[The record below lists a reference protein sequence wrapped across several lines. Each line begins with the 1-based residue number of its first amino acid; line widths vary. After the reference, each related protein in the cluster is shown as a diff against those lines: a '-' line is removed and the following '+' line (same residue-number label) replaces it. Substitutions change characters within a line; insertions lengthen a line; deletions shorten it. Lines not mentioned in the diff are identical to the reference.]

1 MSVLTLKAI
10 WETTGAALLSV
21 ALLPHHQDVY
31 KVESIDSTKETENRR
46 LNIFRAA
53 EAIVS
58 ELGASQLTF
67 TSLSE
72 RTGIQENELQAMFPD
87 REALLSAMIEHRLE
101 RFRVRWRAYES
112 VLPDEPMRELKSLL
126 LSNLSESNEEKNLDS
141 AIFAAAASNP
151 ALLQTTSDDI
161 KGLFNILA
169 ESPLGLAQASIL
181 FFSVRGYRLFEQIGI
196 CPMTDVQRS
205 EFQEQIMRMTR
216 TLYEQRNES

>member
-1 MSVLTLKAI
+1 M
-10 WETTGAALLSV
+10 
-21 ALLPHHQDVY
+21 
-31 KVESIDSTKETENRR
+31 ESIDSTKDTENRR

-67 TSLSE
+67 TSLSQ
-72 RTGIQENELQAMFPD
+72 RTGIQVDDLQAMFPD
-87 REALLSAMIEHRLE
+87 REALLSAMVEHRLE

-141 AIFAAAASNP
+141 AILAAAASNP
-151 ALLQTTSDDI
+151 ALLQTTSDDV

-196 CPMTDVQRS
+196 CPMTDIQRS
-205 EFQEQIMRMTR
+205 EFQEQIMRMAR
-216 TLYEQRNES
+216 TMYEQKNEG

>member
-1 MSVLTLKAI
+1 M
-10 WETTGAALLSV
+10 
-21 ALLPHHQDVY
+21 D
-31 KVESIDSTKETENRR
+31 SIDTKESENRR

-67 TSLSE
+67 ASLSQ
-72 RTGIQENELQAMFPD
+72 RTGIQESDLQAMFPD

-141 AIFAAAASNP
+141 AILAAAASNP
-151 ALLQTTSDDI
+151 ALLQTTSDDVQ
-161 KGLFNILA
+161 GLFNILA

-205 EFQEQIMRMTR
+205 EFQEQIMRMAR
-216 TLYEQRNES
+216 TLYEQKNEG

>member
-1 MSVLTLKAI
+1 MNV
-10 WETTGAALLSV
+10 AAV
-21 ALLPHHQDVY
+21 PYHQDVY
-31 KVESIDSTKETENRR
+31 TVESIDSTKDTENRR

-72 RTGIQENELQAMFPD
+72 RTGIQVDDLQAMFPD
-87 REALLSAMIEHRLE
+87 REALLSAMVEHRLE

-141 AIFAAAASNP
+141 AILAAAASNP
-151 ALLQTTSDDI
+151 ALLQTTSDDV

-196 CPMTDVQRS
+196 CPMTDIQRS
-205 EFQEQIMRMTR
+205 EFQEQIMRMAR
-216 TLYEQRNES
+216 TMYEQKNEG

>member
-1 MSVLTLKAI
+1 M
-10 WETTGAALLSV
+10 
-21 ALLPHHQDVY
+21 
-31 KVESIDSTKETENRR
+31 ESIDSTKENENRR

-67 TSLSE
+67 ASLSE
-72 RTGIQENELQAMFPD
+72 RTGIAESDLQGMFPD

-141 AIFAAAASNP
+141 AILAAAASNP
-151 ALLQTTSDDI
+151 ALLQTTSDDVQ
-161 KGLFNILA
+161 GLFNILA

-196 CPMTDVQRS
+196 CPMTDIQRS
-205 EFQEQIMRMTR
+205 EFQEQIMRMAR
-216 TLYEQRNES
+216 TLYEQKNEG

>member
-1 MSVLTLKAI
+1 M
-10 WETTGAALLSV
+10 
-21 ALLPHHQDVY
+21 
-31 KVESIDSTKETENRR
+31 ESIDSKESEHRR

-67 TSLSE
+67 ASLSE
-72 RTGIQENELQAMFPD
+72 RTGIEESELQAMFPD
-87 REALLSAMIEHRLE
+87 REALLAAMIEHRLE

-141 AIFAAAASNP
+141 AILAAAASNP
-151 ALLQTTSDDI
+151 ALLQTTSDDVQ
-161 KGLFNILA
+161 GLFNILA

-196 CPMTDVQRS
+196 CPMTDIQRS
-205 EFQEQIMRMTR
+205 EFQEQIMHMAR
-216 TLYEQRNES
+216 TLYEQKNEG

>member
-1 MSVLTLKAI
+1 
-10 WETTGAALLSV
+10 
-21 ALLPHHQDVY
+21 
-31 KVESIDSTKETENRR
+31 VESTNISKEAATQR
-46 LNIFRAA
+46 LVIFRAA

-72 RTGIQENELQAMFPD
+72 RSGIDTTLLESLFPN
-87 REALLSAMIEHRLE
+87 REALLSDMIEHRLE
-101 RFRVRWRAYES
+101 RFRVRWQAYES
-112 VLPDEPMRELKSLL
+112 VLPDEPMRELKALL

-141 AIFAAAASNP
+141 AILAAAASNP
-151 ALLQTTSDDI
+151 ALLQTTSDDVQ
-161 KGLFNILA
+161 GLFNILA

-205 EFQEQIMRMTR
+205 EFQEQVMRLARM
-216 TLYEQRNES
+216 LYEQKSEL

>member
-1 MSVLTLKAI
+1 M
-10 WETTGAALLSV
+10 
-21 ALLPHHQDVY
+21 
-31 KVESIDSTKETENRR
+31 ESIDSAKNTASQR
-46 LNIFRAA
+46 LSIFRAA

-67 TSLSE
+67 ATLSD
-72 RTGIQENELQAMFPD
+72 RTGIAEADLKALFPD
-87 REALLSAMIEHRLE
+87 REALLSEMIEHRLE

-141 AIFAAAASNP
+141 AILAAAASNP
-151 ALLQTTSDDI
+151 ALLQTTSDDV

-196 CPMTDVQRS
+196 CPMTDIQRS
-205 EFQEQIMRMTR
+205 EFQEQIMRMAR
-216 TLYEQRNES
+216 TLYEKQNEEK